1 MMIALVLAAGLAA
14 SDPADLLRSPPAC
27 PSGLAHAS
35 DPISLM
41 RPQDW
46 SAARARKLGDLPKAK
61 AEYAVMRK
69 VNGCMTPAPVT
80 FRVTLRQ

>member
-1 MMIALVLAAGLAA
+1 MIALVLAAGIAA
-14 SDPADLLRSPPAC
+14 SDPADLLRAPPAC

-35 DPISLM
+35 DPASLM

-46 SAARARKLGDLPKAK
+46 PAARARKLGELPRAK

-69 VNGCMTPAPVT
+69 VNGCMVPAPVT
-80 FRVTLRQ
+80 FRVQAQQ